1 MTVRELRVILLACV
15 ALLLL
20 AAAPTA
26 SAHLRSGTVAVD
38 YRASILAPDTSA
50 YTAQIYQSDR
60 ALNMSIKP
68 GHTVT
73 VLGYLGEPMFRLD
86 RSGLWVNDASPTS
99 VVAGLMTKRQRVVA
113 TSPRWRLQRGRRSVT
128 WRDARVQALP
138 SGVNAGTW
146 GVPMLLDGHRA
157 RLNGTLRRLPKPALW
172 PWLATLGAS
181 LAVVVLFLL
190 TRPLE
195 DARRVAVSLALITA
209 GASVVIA
216 FAFSLDAYASPGTW
230 IASFDELFFIA
241 IGIWALL
248 RGPERWRGLA
258 AIGVGLLG
266 MAVGI
271 SKGAIF
277 FHPIVLA
284 VLPGTVTRL
293 AVIVAAGGGLAASI
307 LGGVSYSEAPWASAA
322 QVQRSRAA

>member
-1 MTVRELRVILLACV
+1 MTVRVLRVVLLACL
-15 ALLLL
+15 APIPL
-20 AAAPTA
+20 AAPATV

-38 YRASILAPDTSA
+38 YRASIVASHTSA

-60 ALNMSIKP
+60 ALNLSVEP
-68 GHTVT
+68 GHTVS

-86 RSGLWVNDASPTS
+86 RSGLWVNLASPTA
-99 VVAGLMTKRQRVVA
+99 VVAGVVAKRQRVLA
-113 TSPRWRLQRGRRSVT
+113 SPRWRLQRGHRSMI
-128 WRDARVQALP
+128 WRDGRTQALP
-138 SGVNAGTW
+138 SGVNEGAW
-146 GVPMLLDGHRA
+146 RIPLLVDGHRTQ
-157 RLNGTLRRLPKPALW
+157 LDGTLQRLPTPPLW

-181 LAVVVLFLL
+181 LLAVVLL
-190 TRPLE
+190 LLLRSPE
-195 DARRVAVSLALITA
+195 DVRRAAGSLALTAA

-230 IASFDELFFIA
+230 IASFDESFFMA

-248 RGPERWRGLA
+248 RGPQRWRGVA
-258 AIGVGLLG
+258 AIGVGLLA

-284 VLPGTVTRL
+284 VLPGTLTRL
-293 AVIVAAGGGLAASI
+293 AVIIAVVSGLAASI
-307 LGGVSYSEAPWASAA
+307 LGATSYSEMPRVSEA
-322 QVQRSRAA
+322 QAQRPRIA